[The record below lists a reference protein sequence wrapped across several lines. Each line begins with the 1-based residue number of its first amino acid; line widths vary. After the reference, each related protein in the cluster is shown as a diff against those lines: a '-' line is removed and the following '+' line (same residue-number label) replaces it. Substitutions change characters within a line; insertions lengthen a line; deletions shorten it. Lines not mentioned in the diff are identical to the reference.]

1 MFKVQRSK
9 SAPAALN
16 LEPGTL
22 NHAKHFVL
30 FVSFVVKAIFS
41 SLIVASNH
49 ATRGREIASF
59 HGR

>member
-1 MFKVQRSK
+1 MKPDT
-9 SAPAALN
+9 AP
-16 LEPGTL
+16 
-22 NHAKHFVL
+22 FVL
-30 FVSFVVKAIFS
+30 FVSFVVKAMFS